1 MNISIVSGW
10 LPIVVC
16 CLALAA
22 LMLAIGWRS
31 GRWRR
36 QLARGIPIAAAVTI
50 VVALVLTIG
59 SLVPSDFPWWAYAWG
74 FTFVLA
80 VCVAVVGWS
89 GAGWLRRAAATVAM
103 LLTLAVTLGT
113 INQQSGS
120 FPTLS
125 RLATLRPVHVV
136 ETPTLRQ
143 IRGQVAATGMLPEEG
158 VVIPVTIPPRV
169 SHFSTRQAYVYLPP
183 AWFAKVT
190 PSLPTLV
197 LLPGEPGSASD
208 WTGDGNVDATANA
221 FAHSHR
227 GLAPIIVMPDPN
239 GYQTDDTECVNS
251 KFGNAETYLVEDV
264 PAFVRSRF
272 NASSRP
278 GSLAIGGLSA
288 GGTCSVMLALG
299 NPQIYPTFASYSGFA
314 SPEYEETTRS
324 QTIDTLFAGSEAM
337 FAAHDPVQLLRNG
350 HFNGMAGWFEAGQ
363 GDQEPLQAAHLLQPA
378 ALHAG
383 IATCFLVRPGGHDF
397 DVWSQALE
405 DSFPWLSWRL
415 GLTPKPATEPAKCDS
430 P

>member
-1 MNISIVSGW
+1 VNISIVSGW
-10 LPIVVC
+10 LPILAC

-22 LMLAIGWRS
+22 LALALEWRS
-31 GRWRR
+31 GGWRR

-59 SLVPSDFPWWAYAWG
+59 SLVPSDFPRWAYVWG

-80 VCVAVVGWS
+80 VYVVVVGWS
-89 GAGWLRRAAATVAM
+89 GAGWLRRAATTVAA

-120 FPTLS
+120 FPTLG
-125 RLATLRPVHVV
+125 RLATLDPVHVV

-143 IRGQVAATGMLPEEG
+143 IRGQVAATGMLPEKG
-158 VVIPVTIPPRV
+158 VVIPVTIPPRE
-169 SHFSTRQAYVYLPP
+169 SHFSTRQALVYLPP

-208 WTGDGNVDATANA
+208 WTSDGNVDATANA

-239 GYQTDDTECVNS
+239 GYLTDDTECVNS

-299 NPQIYPTFASYSGFA
+299 NPQIYPTFASYSGFS
-314 SPEYEETTRS
+314 SPEYEETTRA
-324 QTIDTLFAGSEAM
+324 QTIATLFGGSEAM

-350 HFNGMAGWFEAGQ
+350 HFIGMAGWFEAGRD
-363 GDQEPLQAAHLLQPA
+363 DQEPLQAAHLLQPA

-383 IATCFLVRPGGHDF
+383 IATCILVRPGGHDF

-415 GLTPKPATEPAKCDS
+415 GLTPEPATEPATCES

>member
-10 LPIVVC
+10 LPVVVC

-31 GRWRR
+31 GRWRH
-36 QLARGIPIAAAVTI
+36 QLGRGIPIAAAVTI

-80 VCVAVVGWS
+80 VYVVVVGWS
-89 GAGWLRRAAATVAM
+89 GAGWLRRVAATVAV
-103 LLTLAVTLGT
+103 LLTLAVALGT

-125 RLATLRPVHVV
+125 RLANFDPVHVV
-136 ETPTLRQ
+136 ATPTLRQ

-169 SHFSTRQAYVYLPP
+169 SHFSTRQALVYLPP

-208 WTGDGNVDATANA
+208 WTGDGNVNATANA

-239 GYQTDDTECVNS
+239 GYLTDDTECVNS

-299 NPQIYPTFASYSGFA
+299 NPQIYPTFASYSGFS
-314 SPEYEETTRS
+314 SPEYEETTRA
-324 QTIDTLFAGSEAM
+324 QTIGTLFGGSEAM

-350 HFNGMAGWFEAGQ
+350 HFIGMAGWFEAGRD
-363 GDQEPLQAAHLLQPA
+363 DQEPLQAAHLLQPA

-383 IATCFLVRPGGHDF
+383 IATCILVRPGGHDF

-415 GLTPKPATEPAKCDS
+415 GLTPKPATEPATCAS